1 MGWRTQFRSED
12 RADVGAAGERTDSV
26 TSPDRALDEAPA
38 LTLDDHTDR
47 EELRTRYYGLLQ
59 ELRVVFPGVLV
70 LSAFLLTVP
79 FAQQFHRL
87 SSTDRVLFAAG
98 LVSAALSVIAFL
110 TPVWLHRF
118 GRRTERAVRLAVSV
132 IATRVGFVCFLSS
145 LALVML
151 VVCRFLFD
159 DLIALAIVGMTSTLA
174 PVMWGL
180 IPAVIRRRRRL
191 AIVARPKI
199 GGVERS
205 PSVPVSD
212 DGDR

>member
-1 MGWRTQFRSED
+1 MECPNQFRSGD
-12 RADVGAAGERTDSV
+12 GVGERFDAVGGRAHSV
-26 TSPDRALDEAPA
+26 TPSGRALDEAPA
-38 LTLDDHTDR
+38 LTLDDHADR

-87 SSTDRVLFAAG
+87 GSTDRTLFAAG

-132 IATRVGFVCFLSS
+132 IATRVGFVCFLGS

-159 DLIALAIVGMTSTLA
+159 DLIAFAIVGATSALA

-180 IPAVIRRRRRL
+180 VPAVVRRRRRL
-191 AIVARPKI
+191 ALAAMKKKD
-199 GGVERS
+199 GGA
-205 PSVPVSD
+205 
-212 DGDR
+212 

>member
-1 MGWRTQFRSED
+1 MTPSG
-12 RADVGAAGERTDSV
+12 
-26 TSPDRALDEAPA
+26 RALDEAPA
-38 LTLDDHTDR
+38 LTLDDHADR

-87 SSTDRVLFAAG
+87 SSADRTLFAAG

-132 IATRVGFVCFLSS
+132 ISMRIGFVCFLGS

-159 DLIALAIVGMTSTLA
+159 DLIAFAIVGATSALA
-174 PVMWGL
+174 PIMWGL
-180 IPAVIRRRRRL
+180 VPAVVRRRRRL
-191 AIVARPKI
+191 VLAAMKVA
-199 GGVERS
+199 V
-205 PSVPVSD
+205 D
-212 DGDR
+212 A

>member
-1 MGWRTQFRSED
+1 MTQS
-12 RADVGAAGERTDSV
+12 G
-26 TSPDRALDEAPA
+26 RALDEAPA
-38 LTLDDHTDR
+38 LTLDDHADR

-87 SSTDRVLFAAG
+87 GTTDRILFAAG

-174 PVMWGL
+174 PVMWVL
-180 IPAVIRRRRRL
+180 VPAVVRRRRRL
-191 AIVARPKI
+191 AMVATSN
-199 GGVERS
+199 GGGGE
-205 PSVPVSD
+205 
-212 DGDR
+212 